1 MPQSNHSVPKQLAW
15 NTSAQIVARG
25 ISALTTLLMT
35 IFIARR
41 FGANGYGDF
50 VKITTYIAFFYLLA
64 DFGFN
69 AVYLQRT
76 PLSAGSDKNI
86 HDSPWEDLLGLRI
99 FVGCLLV
106 VIAGA
111 SAFILPRGAGGGYTH
126 FVQLGILL
134 FAPSILFQA
143 MITSANALF
152 QKYLRYDL
160 STIAVMIGSF
170 VSLVLVILVTQG
182 IIPGNTILYSTT
194 ALLVGAAV
202 TALISLYLTR
212 RLQITWYSSV
222 SWVRIRSLF
231 IESLPLGVTLLFNLV
246 YFRIDS
252 VILTITRSTAE
263 VGIYGLAYKVFE
275 LPLVLPTFFMNALYP
290 MMLGIT
296 QNKSGDQQSLRD
308 VILKS
313 GTFLFFTSIVVFIIV
328 WAGAPVVGFIKNDF
342 VPAIAVLRILII
354 GLPFFFLSSLTM
366 WTLIAYKRQKTLAAI
381 YGISM
386 VLNVVLNALFI
397 PRYGYVAAAWITVI
411 SEGFVLLV
419 SGIAVIPL
427 LHKEK

>member
-1 MPQSNHSVPKQLAW
+1 
-15 NTSAQIVARG
+15 
-25 ISALTTLLMT
+25 MT
-35 IFIARR
+35 IFIARH

-76 PLSAGSDKNI
+76 PLSAGTDENI
-86 HDSPWEDLLGLRI
+86 NDSAWEDLLELRI
-99 FVGCLLV
+99 TVGCLLV
-106 VIAGA
+106 IIAGA
-111 SAFILPRGAGGGYTH
+111 SAFILPQGPAGGYTR

-160 STIAVMIGSF
+160 STVAVTIGSCI
-170 VSLVLVILVTQG
+170 SLLLVILVTQG

-194 ALLVGAAV
+194 ALLVGAAA

-212 RLQITWYSSV
+212 RLQITHYSSV

-231 IESLPLGVTLLFNLV
+231 IEGLPLGVTLLFNLV

-290 MMLGIT
+290 MMLRIT
-296 QNKSGDQQSLRD
+296 QNTFSEERSLRD
-308 VILKS
+308 VVFKS
-313 GTFLFFTSIVVFIIV
+313 SAFLFLTSLIVFIIV
-328 WAGAPVVGFIKNDF
+328 WIGAPIVGFIKNDF

-366 WTLIAYKRQKTLAAI
+366 WTLIAHKRQKMLAAI

-397 PRYGYVAAAWITVI
+397 PRFGYIAAAWITVI

-427 LHKEK
+427 LHKGK